1 MLFGAGD
8 GEMGPPYGI
17 IKCSVTGVD
26 LTSAKVLSSL
36 HKESGFTAE
45 EGWSLKVWE
54 RELSLQKKGAKKGT
68 LETKTHRRPYLI
80 HEESLEIITCQVKAW
95 MDTPGICM
103 WHEVQVIPWAARRT
117 GRVLV
122 VWDNCGPHK
131 TEAVKAAFMRAR
143 GHKQVEL
150 PPKMTDILQA
160 PPPQCRTPLLTTRP
174 DARDPILR

>member
-54 RELSLQKKGAKKGT
+54 RELSLQKKGAMKGT

-80 HEESLEIITCQVKAW
+80 HEESLS
-95 MDTPGICM
+95 P
-103 WHEVQVIPWAARRT
+103 AR
-117 GRVLV
+117 
-122 VWDNCGPHK
+122 
-131 TEAVKAAFMRAR
+131 
-143 GHKQVEL
+143 
-150 PPKMTDILQA
+150 
-160 PPPQCRTPLLTTRP
+160 
-174 DARDPILR
+174 

>member
-103 WHEVQVIPWAARRT
+103 WHEVQVVPWAARLPYLKNGT
-117 GRVLV
+117 DGI
-122 VWDNCGPHK
+122 
-131 TEAVKAAFMRAR
+131 AASRCRRRQAT
-143 GHKQVEL
+143 EL
-150 PPKMTDILQA
+150 PPAERQLCHHQLARRPAPRRTVRPCTSPHHAATREQA
-160 PPPQCRTPLLTTRP
+160 
-174 DARDPILR
+174 ADP